1 MTFVERLNQIMGNE
15 GTGNA
20 DDTEIK
26 SEQIVAWVQSG
37 PSDDVDAA
45 LAALLHAPASEW
57 HENATAA
64 SSLLVG
70 FIRRQADQPM
80 AVQPSEIDAI
90 REIMPQLSDY
100 PALQCLLLRACI
112 ATRQDAALHIFSE
125 SLAAASLTP
134 RNHIELFG
142 DLVRAGGS
150 VVDAMF
156 PSLLEGLAKPGLASF
171 VLDYAN
177 FALRNQFVDAHPA
190 ADRTTELI
198 SLLSNLADRLQQLQD
213 KPPETEE
220 ETLQRGKQVTESVAL
235 AVALCDALGSIGDTE
250 AIGSL
255 NKALGVHHRRLRVEA
270 AAALARLDVDDAK
283 KLLTAMAAEPIER
296 LRVLAY
302 AEELDLLDDVEEEFA
317 NIVARAEAEFVMYL
331 AQPDKMAIAPQHI
344 ELLDQCEL
352 AWPSYEEPRNCFLF
366 QFVYQFPDAE
376 FTNVG
381 IAGPVVMTFDAD
393 LTFLSREDIYALF
406 AGWHVQHHDI
416 HAVEAHRTAG
426 QDQILMHRL
435 LGSLTDAEEYEDV
448 QPSLLGTLLDRK
460 FLIAAARRKEESG
473 WAIVSE
479 DSIGWLPLGNPERP
493 LGAGEAFYLFVGR
506 SLLKSFN

>member
-1 MTFVERLNQIMGNE
+1 MRFAERLNQIMGTE
-15 GTGNA
+15 VTGIA
-20 DDTEIK
+20 GDAPRQTDM
-26 SEQIVAWVQSG
+26 IVTWAQSG
-37 PSDDVDAA
+37 PADDVYSA
-45 LAALLHAPASEW
+45 LATLLHAPALEW
-57 HENATAA
+57 QENASAA
-64 SSLLVG
+64 SALLVG
-70 FIRRQADQPM
+70 FIRRQADHPM
-80 AVQPSEIDAI
+80 VFQSSEIAPI
-90 REIMPQLSDY
+90 HEIMPQIADY

-112 ATRQDAALHIFSE
+112 ATRQDSALHLFAE
-125 SLAAASLTP
+125 SLATASLTP

-142 DLVRAGGS
+142 DLVRAGET

-156 PSLLEGLAKPGLASF
+156 PSLLEGLTRPGLASF

-177 FALRNQFVDAHPA
+177 FALRSRYVDAHPA
-190 ADRTTELI
+190 ADRAPELI

-213 KPPETEE
+213 KPPKTDE

-235 AVALCDALGSIGDTE
+235 AVALCDALGSIGDIN

-255 NKALGVHHRRLRVEA
+255 NKALGVQHRRLRVEA
-270 AAALARLDVDDAK
+270 AAALARLDVEDAK

-331 AQPDKMAIAPQHI
+331 AQPDKMGIAPQHI

-352 AWPSYEEPRNCFLF
+352 AWPGYEEPRNCFLF
-366 QFVYQFPDAE
+366 QFVYQFPEAE
-376 FTNVG
+376 FSNIG

-416 HAVEAHRTAG
+416 HAVEANRTAG
-426 QDQILMHRL
+426 QDEILMHRL

-448 QPSLLGTLLDRK
+448 QPALLGTLLERK
-460 FLIAAARRKEESG
+460 FLIAVARRKEESG

-479 DSIGWLPLGNPERP
+479 DSIDWLPLGNPERP